1 MLRYIIKRIL
11 WMIPVIIGVV
21 AIVFLINALTP
32 GDPAAQMLGNGATQE
47 QLETLRRDLGLDKP
61 LVVRFFNY
69 LGGVVRGDLGHSYVS
84 KEAVVA
90 QIAKRFPT
98 TFKLAVLSMIV
109 AIVIGIPIGIIS
121 ALRRYSAI
129 DIAAMSLALVG
140 VSAPH
145 FWLALMAIMVFSV
158 KLHWF
163 PAVGLNSLKSWVL
176 PVFCMCL
183 SSLAQIARTTRSSV
197 LEIMSQDYI
206 RTARAKGQKESVV
219 VFKHMLRNAIIPILT
234 IIGMMFGMS
243 LGGAVLVE
251 SVFAIP
257 GLGKFLVDSIVSND
271 YPCIQGSVLYLS
283 VLFSVV
289 SLLVDLLYAAVD
301 PRVKAQF
308 KSGSAKRKK
317 LKKAEA

>member
-1 MLRYIIKRIL
+1 MLRYIIKRVL
-11 WMIPVIIGVV
+11 WMIPVILGVIS
-21 AIVFLINALTP
+21 IVFIINALTP

-47 QLETLRRDLGLDKP
+47 QLEILRKDLGLDKP
-61 LVVRFFNY
+61 LVVRYLNY
-69 LGGVVRGDLGHSYVS
+69 IGGIVKGDLGHSYVT
-84 KEAVVA
+84 KEAVVTS
-90 QIAKRFPT
+90 IARRFPT
-98 TFKLAVLSMIV
+98 TFRLALLSILV
-109 AIVIGIPIGIIS
+109 AIIIGVPVGIIS
-121 ALRRYSAI
+121 ALRRYSVI

-145 FWLALMAIMVFSV
+145 FWLALMAILVFAV
-158 KLHWF
+158 NLHWL
-163 PAVGLNSLKSWVL
+163 PAVGLNSAKAWIL

-234 IIGMMFGMS
+234 IVGMMFGMS

-271 YPCIQGSVLYLS
+271 YPCVQGSVLYLS

-308 KSGSAKRKK
+308 KSSSVKKK
-317 LKKAEA
+317 LKTAKA